1 MNVVEY
7 MFIAW
12 RFNED
17 TFLLLVTDINNSG
30 GQNNYFQ
37 CLQNGKIEMNHSAQP
52 NYYYFLFFM
61 WTSHESLFLGLFK
74 GLNLSFPE

>member
-1 MNVVEY
+1 MNVIEY

-12 RFNED
+12 RFKED

-37 CLQNGKIEMNHSAQP
+37 CLQNGKIEMNHSA
-52 NYYYFLFFM
+52 N
-61 WTSHESLFLGLFK
+61 SAGLYV
-74 GLNLSFPE
+74 